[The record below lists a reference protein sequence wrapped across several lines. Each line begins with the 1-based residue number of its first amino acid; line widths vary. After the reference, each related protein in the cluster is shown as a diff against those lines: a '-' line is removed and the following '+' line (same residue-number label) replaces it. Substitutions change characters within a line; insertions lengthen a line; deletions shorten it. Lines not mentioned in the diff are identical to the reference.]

1 MLEPG
6 QDGMMLQGRQESK
19 REASEQ
25 YLLPKGP
32 GSLMERGGLLVK

>member
-1 MLEPG
+1 MLEAG

-25 YLLPKGP
+25 HLLPKGP